1 MFCGLVA
8 VVRNGKRDGVIR
20 YICTVCRKSTSS
32 ARRGL
37 RRVEALWD
45 EFVMG
50 KRTKKLLG
58 ADIDRSPRTVTKLL
72 DIVQVPEKIHR
83 PRPVVVVIDATF
95 FGREYGVLVARDPNA
110 HENLHVHELRH
121 ETKLEYRLVRVELER
136 LGYTLVAVVLDG
148 RRGIPRV
155 FDGIPVQI
163 CHFHQWKIV
172 KKYLTTRP
180 KLESHKALLSIA
192 RLIAKSTEAE
202 MTAMLALFAR
212 DFRSD
217 LEEKHICP
225 CCGKPKYVHRKL
237 RSAYRSLTTNLPFL
251 YTYQKYPELNI
262 PNTTNSLD
270 GLWSALKMHVNAHR
284 GLRLDRRFKVIRAYL
299 KL

>member
-1 MFCGLVA
+1 
-8 VVRNGKRDGVIR
+8 
-20 YICTVCRKSTSS
+20 
-32 ARRGL
+32 
-37 RRVEALWD
+37 
-45 EFVMG
+45 MG

-58 ADIDRSPRTVTKLL
+58 SDIRRSPRTVTKLL
-72 DIVQVPEKIHR
+72 DMVEVPLKVHR
-83 PRPVVVVIDATF
+83 PRCVVVVIDATF
-95 FGREYGVLVARDPNA
+95 FGREYGVLVARNPSD
-110 HENLHVHELRH
+110 HENLHAHEMRH
-121 ETKLEYRLVRVELER
+121 KTKLEYQLVRDDLEGK
-136 LGYTLVAVVLDG
+136 GYTLVAVVLDG

-163 CHFHQWKIV
+163 CQYHQWQIM

-180 KLESHKALLSIA
+180 KLESHKALLAIA
-192 RLIAKSTEAE
+192 RLIAKSTEAKMKSLIDE
-202 MTAMLALFAR
+202 FAR
-212 DFRSD
+212 DFQSD
-217 LEEKHICP
+217 LDLKHICS

-237 RSAYRSLTTNLPFL
+237 RSAYRSITTNLPFL
-251 YTYQKYPELNI
+251 YTYQKYPDLHI

>member
-1 MFCGLVA
+1 
-8 VVRNGKRDGVIR
+8 
-20 YICTVCRKSTSS
+20 
-32 ARRGL
+32 
-37 RRVEALWD
+37 
-45 EFVMG
+45 MG

-58 ADIDRSPRTVTKLL
+58 NDIDRSPRTVTKLL
-72 DIVQVPEKIHR
+72 DAIVVPQKVHHH
-83 PRPVVVVIDATF
+83 RPVVVIIDATF

-110 HENLHVHELRH
+110 HENLHAHEMRH
-121 ETKLEYRLVRVELER
+121 ETKLEYQLVRAELER
-136 LGYTLVAVVLDG
+136 LGYTIVAVVLDG

-155 FDGIPVQI
+155 FSDIPVQI
-163 CHFHQWKIV
+163 CQYHQWQIM

-192 RLIAKSTEAE
+192 RLIAKSTGKEMRSVLEA
-202 MTAMLALFAR
+202 FAR
-212 DFRSD
+212 DFQSD
-217 LEEKHICP
+217 LEEKHICS
-225 CCGKPKYVHRKL
+225 CCNKPKYVHRKL
-237 RSAYRSLTTNLPFL
+237 RSAYRSITTNLPFL
-251 YTYQKYPELNI
+251 YTYQTYPDLHI

>member
-1 MFCGLVA
+1 MM
-8 VVRNGKRDGVIR
+8 
-20 YICTVCRKSTSS
+20 CRKSVSGS
-32 ARRGL
+32 RRSV
-37 RRVEALWD
+37 RKAEALWD

-58 ADIDRSPRTVTKLL
+58 ADIQRTPRTVTKLL
-72 DIVQVPEKIHR
+72 DTVEVPEKVHC
-83 PRPVVVVIDATF
+83 PRSIVLVIDATF
-95 FGREYGVLVARDPNA
+95 FGREYGVLVARDPNE
-110 HENLHVHELRH
+110 HENVHVHEMRH
-121 ETKLEYRLVRVELER
+121 ETKLEYQLVRNDLDQK
-136 LGYTLVAVVLDG
+136 GYTLCAVVLDG

-163 CHFHQWKIV
+163 CQYHQWQIM

-180 KLESHKALLSIA
+180 KLESHKALLDIA

-202 MTAMLALFAR
+202 MKMLLVAFEKQFH
-212 DFRSD
+212 DD
-217 LEEKHICP
+217 LDEKRICP

-251 YTYQKYPELNI
+251 YTYQKYPDLKI

-284 GLRLDRRFKVIRAYL
+284 GLRFDRRFKVIRAYL